1 MILVIDAS
9 VACKWFLRFR
19 SDEDGVPQALSLLNQ
34 SVIGTVKV
42 LQPPHFH
49 AEMGAVLAREK
60 PDTAQ
65 DDLEDLLQL
74 DFGIADQPDIYA
86 RAVALS
92 LRLGHHLFDT
102 LYHAVALQTHG
113 AMLITAD
120 RRYFAKARDEGRI
133 GLLTDLPDNFG
144 SGITQ

>member
-19 SDEDGVPQALSLLNQ
+19 SDEEGVSQALALLHQ
-34 SVIGTVKV
+34 AVAGHAKV

-60 PDTAQ
+60 PETAQ
-65 DDLEDLLQL
+65 ADIEDLLQL
-74 DFGIADQPDIYA
+74 DFEIAGQVDIYK

-92 LRLGHHLFDT
+92 TRLGHHLFDT
-102 LYHAVALQTHG
+102 LYHAVALHYDD
-113 AMLITAD
+113 AILVTAD
-120 RRYFAKARDEGRI
+120 LRYFGKAKYEGRI
-133 GLLTDLPDNFG
+133 RLLNDL
-144 SGITQ
+144 SGND